1 MLSADADCWSRA
13 VDQEL
18 SEMEKLHVWEIEL
31 IPGNKSLLGT
41 VWVFR
46 KKKDSEGI
54 VVKFKACLCAQGS
67 QQHDGY
73 GFTYAPTGR
82 STSLRAALIV
92 GLSRGHDIHQMD
104 AKNAFL
110 NGNLDENI
118 YLQPPPGLDVPKG
131 YCLKLKKAIYGL
143 KQAPRVWYGELKNLC
158 ISINFSPS
166 PADPCL
172 FTSQVPDW
180 ECFVHVYADDMIIIS
195 HDVNRF
201 KKLISKKFR
210 MEDLGKAQHIL
221 GIKLTRLGDKQLLL
235 NQETYTRSI
244 LENYNMSNHKPTNT
258 PMLPNTR
265 LVAASDA
272 DHQSFLQLKINYR
285 EALGLL
291 NYLSVLT
298 RPDISFTVSQLS
310 QHLEKPGILHWKAVI
325 HLLHYL
331 SATPQNGIVLDS
343 SGDISD
349 AAVYTD
355 ADFANCTDVR

>member
-1 MLSADADCWSRA
+1 
-13 VDQEL
+13 
-18 SEMEKLHVWEIEL
+18 
-31 IPGNKSLLGT
+31 
-41 VWVFR
+41 
-46 KKKDSEGI
+46 
-54 VVKFKACLCAQGS
+54 
-67 QQHDGY
+67 
-73 GFTYAPTGR
+73 
-82 STSLRAALIV
+82 
-92 GLSRGHDIHQMD
+92 
-104 AKNAFL
+104 
-110 NGNLDENI
+110 
-118 YLQPPPGLDVPKG
+118 
-131 YCLKLKKAIYGL
+131 LKLKKAIYGL